1 MPIGK
6 HFLCSRAASCCLLAL
21 VLCVRS
27 YGSTPVETVI
37 YRFQGPPDGASPY
50 AALVADA
57 SGNLY
62 GTTSAGGNLACSQG
76 CGTVFE
82 LSPPAVAGAA
92 WTETLLYSFEG
103 GANDGAKPL
112 GTLMFDD
119 KGNLYG
125 TTNLG
130 GPTNVGSV
138 FELSPP
144 ATPGGAWSETVLCF
158 FGAVLGIPDGQNPNG
173 KLVMDPDGNLYGT
186 TFYGGQAEIGGR
198 GTVFELIHP
207 SSGGTWTKRILYTF
221 GLYAGDGANPASDL
235 LLRGGVLYGTTLN
248 GGAGPY
254 GGVGTVFQL
263 VRKPGNWTETILHDF
278 EAGADGAIPY
288 GGLIADSEGN
298 LYGTTFSNGIEY
310 CCSGGS
316 IYELSPPAATGDPWQ
331 ETILYTFPV
340 KGPGFHPWAGL
351 WRDKLGDLF
360 GTTTSTASDPFG
372 GGSVFKL
379 KAPAAVGGDWTL
391 APMHEFP
398 NLFLDP
404 QGDGYNPYGALILV
418 NGVFY
423 GTTENG
429 GSVSKYSGAVFSI
442 TP

>member
-1 MPIGK
+1 VPIGK
-6 HFLCSRAASCCLLAL
+6 HPLCSRAASCCLLAL

-27 YGSTPVETVI
+27 YASTPVEKII
-37 YRFQGPPDGASPY
+37 YQFQGPPDGASPN

-62 GTTSAGGNLACSQG
+62 GTTSAGGNGACSDG

-103 GANDGAKPL
+103 GANDGATPL

-119 KGNLYG
+119 VGNLYG
-125 TTNLG
+125 TTNVG
-130 GPTNVGSV
+130 GPNNGGSV

-144 ATPGGAWSETVLCF
+144 ATPDGAWTETVLCF
-158 FGAVLGIPDGQNPNG
+158 FGAVLGIPDGYNPAG

-186 TFYGGQAEIGGR
+186 TYYGGQSKNGGR
-198 GTVFELIHP
+198 GTVFELIRP
-207 SSGGTWTKRILYTF
+207 PSGGAWKKRLLYTF
-221 GLYAGDGANPASDL
+221 GIHAGDGANPASDL

-248 GGAGPY
+248 GGTGPY

-263 VRKPGNWTETILHDF
+263 VRKPGNWTETILHNF

-298 LYGTTFSNGIEY
+298 LYGTTFSNGMIAF

-316 IYELSPPAATGDPWQ
+316 IYELSPPATTGDPWQ

-340 KGPGFHPWAGL
+340 KGGFHPSAGL

-360 GTTTSTASDPFG
+360 GTTTCTANISFG

-379 KAPAAVGGDWTL
+379 KAPAAVGDWKL
-391 APMHEFP
+391 APMHDFP
-398 NLFLDP
+398 NLFLDR
-404 QGDGYNPYGALILV
+404 QGDGYNPQGALILV

-423 GTTENG
+423 GTTLNG
-429 GSVSKYSGAVFSI
+429 GSVSKFSGSVFSI